1 VIRVVLADD
10 HPIVRQGLAHLLSST
25 PDIVMVGEARTSAE
39 ALDAG
44 LHTPCDV
51 LLLDLAMPGRGGLD
65 VLRELHASRPSL
77 RVLVLSVYDER
88 QIAIRA
94 LRAGASGYVT
104 KDAPGHVL
112 LEAIRRVHAGRR
124 AVSPELAEQI
134 IDQIDGGAGLAA
146 HERLSNREL
155 DVLRRLAEGLTVSEI
170 GAALSLS
177 VKTIS
182 TYRTRLLEKL
192 GARTTG
198 ELIRYA
204 IENKLFP
211 R

>member
-25 PDIVMVGEARTSAE
+25 SDIVVVGEASTSAE

-44 LHTPCDV
+44 LHVPCDV
-51 LLLDLAMPGRGGLD
+51 MLLDLAMPGRGGFD
-65 VLRELHASRPSL
+65 VLHELRASRPSL
-77 RVLVLSVYDER
+77 RILVLSVYDEG
-88 QIAIRA
+88 QIAARA
-94 LRAGASGYVT
+94 LRAGAAGYFT
-104 KDAPGHVL
+104 KDAPGPVL
-112 LEAIRRVHAGRR
+112 LEAIRRVHAGKR
-124 AVSPELAEQI
+124 AVSPELAEQL
-134 IDQIDGGAGLAA
+134 IDQIESSGAASA

-155 DVLRRLAEGLTVSEI
+155 DVLRRLAEGRTVSEI
-170 GAALSLS
+170 GADLSLS

-182 TYRTRLLEKL
+182 TYRTRLLDKL

>member
-25 PDIVMVGEARTSAE
+25 SDIVVVGEARTSAE

-44 LHTPCDV
+44 LHVPCDV

-88 QIAIRA
+88 QIAVRA
-94 LRAGASGYVT
+94 LRAGAAGYFT
-104 KDAPGHVL
+104 KDAPGPAL
-112 LEAIRRVHAGRR
+112 LEAIRRVHAGKR
-124 AVSPELAEQI
+124 AVSPELAEQL
-134 IDQIDGGAGLAA
+134 IDQIESSATSA

-155 DVLRRLAEGLTVSEI
+155 DVLRRLAEGRTVSEI
-170 GAALSLS
+170 GADLSLS

-182 TYRTRLLEKL
+182 TYRTRLLDKL

>member
-25 PDIVMVGEARTSAE
+25 SDIVVVGEARTSAE

-44 LHTPCDV
+44 LHVPCDV
-51 LLLDLAMPGRGGLD
+51 LLLDLAMPGRGGLEI
-65 VLRELHASRPSL
+65 LRELHALRPSL

-88 QIAIRA
+88 QIAVRA
-94 LRAGASGYVT
+94 LRAGAAGYVT
-104 KDAPGHVL
+104 KDAPGPAL
-112 LEAIRRVHAGRR
+112 LEAIRRVHAGKR
-124 AVSPELAEQI
+124 AVSPELAEQL
-134 IDQIDGGAGLAA
+134 IDQIESTSATPA

-155 DVLRRLAEGLTVSEI
+155 DVLRRLAEGRTVSEI
-170 GAALSLS
+170 GVDLSLS

-182 TYRTRLLEKL
+182 TYRTRLLDKL

>member
-25 PDIVMVGEARTSAE
+25 SDIVVVGEARTSAE

-44 LHTPCDV
+44 LHVPCDV

-65 VLRELHASRPSL
+65 VLRELHAARPSL

-88 QIAIRA
+88 QIAVRA
-94 LRAGASGYVT
+94 LRAGAAGYFT
-104 KDAPGHVL
+104 KDAPGPAL
-112 LEAIRRVHAGRR
+112 LEAIRRVHAGKR
-124 AVSPELAEQI
+124 AVSPELAEQM
-134 IDQIDGGAGLAA
+134 IDQIESPSPASA

-155 DVLRRLAEGLTVSEI
+155 DVLRRLAEGRTVSEI
-170 GAALSLS
+170 GADLSLS

-182 TYRTRLLEKL
+182 TYRTRLIEKL

>member
-10 HPIVRQGLAHLLSST
+10 HPIVRQGLAHLLSTTS
-25 PDIVMVGEARTSAE
+25 DIVVVGEARTSAE

-44 LHTPCDV
+44 LHVPCDV
-51 LLLDLAMPGRGGLD
+51 LLLDLAMPGRGGFD
-65 VLRELHASRPSL
+65 VLRELRASRPSL
-77 RVLVLSVYDER
+77 RVLVLSTYDER
-88 QIAIRA
+88 QIAVRA
-94 LRAGASGYVT
+94 LRAGAAGYFT
-104 KDAPGHVL
+104 KDAPGPAL
-112 LEAIRRVHAGRR
+112 LDAIRRVHAGKR
-124 AVSPELAEQI
+124 AVSPELAEQL
-134 IDQIDGGAGLAA
+134 IDQIESASVASA

-155 DVLRRLAEGLTVSEI
+155 EVLRRLADGRTVSEI
-170 GAALSLS
+170 GVDLSLS

-204 IENKLFP
+204 IENRLFP

>member
-1 VIRVVLADD
+1 MIRVVLADD
-10 HPIVRQGLAHLLSST
+10 HPIVRQGLAHLLSSAE
-25 PDIVMVGEARTSAE
+25 DITVVGEAETSAE
-39 ALDAG
+39 ALAAG
-44 LHTPCDV
+44 LQAGCDV

-65 VLRELHASRPSL
+65 VLRELHAARPGL

-88 QIAIRA
+88 QIAVRA
-94 LRAGASGYVT
+94 LRAGAAGYLT

-112 LEAIRRVHAGRR
+112 LEASRRVHAGRR
-124 AVSPELAEQI
+124 VVSPELAEQI
-134 IDQIDGGAGLAA
+134 IDQIDASSAASA
-146 HERLSNREL
+146 HEKLSNREL
-155 DVLRRLAEGLTVSEI
+155 EVLRRLSEGRTISEI
-170 GAALSLS
+170 GTDLALS

-198 ELIRYA
+198 DLIRYA
-204 IENKLFP
+204 IENRLFP

>member
-1 VIRVVLADD
+1 MIRVVLADD
-10 HPIVRQGLAHLLSST
+10 HPIVRQGLAHLVSST
-25 PDIVMVGEARTSAE
+25 SDIVVVGEARTSAE

-44 LHTPCDV
+44 LHVPCDV

-65 VLRELHASRPSL
+65 VLRELHASRPAL

-88 QIAIRA
+88 QIAVRA
-94 LRAGASGYVT
+94 LRAGAAGYFT
-104 KDAPGHVL
+104 KDAPGPAL
-112 LEAIRRVHAGRR
+112 LDAIRRVHAGKR
-124 AVSPELAEQI
+124 AVSPELAEQM
-134 IDQIDGGAGLAA
+134 IDQIESAGAASP

-155 DVLRRLAEGLTVSEI
+155 EVLRRLAEGRTVSEI
-170 GAALSLS
+170 GADLSLS

-182 TYRTRLLEKL
+182 TYRTRLLDKL

-204 IENKLFP
+204 IENRLFP

>member
-1 VIRVVLADD
+1 MIRVVLADD

-25 PDIVMVGEARTSAE
+25 SDIVVVGEARTSAE

-44 LHTPCDV
+44 LHVPCDV

-88 QIAIRA
+88 QIAVRA
-94 LRAGASGYVT
+94 LRAGAAGYFT
-104 KDAPGHVL
+104 KDAPGPAL
-112 LEAIRRVHAGRR
+112 LEAIRRVHAGKR
-124 AVSPELAEQI
+124 AVSPELAEQM
-134 IDQIDGGAGLAA
+134 IDQIESPSAASA

-155 DVLRRLAEGLTVSEI
+155 DVLRRLAEGRTVSEI
-170 GAALSLS
+170 GADLSLS

-182 TYRTRLLEKL
+182 TYRTRLIEKL

>member
-25 PDIVMVGEARTSAE
+25 SDIVVVGEARTSAE

-44 LHTPCDV
+44 LHVPCDV

-88 QIAIRA
+88 QIAVRA
-94 LRAGASGYVT
+94 LRAGAAGYFT
-104 KDAPGHVL
+104 KDVPGPVL
-112 LEAIRRVHAGRR
+112 LEAIRRVHSGRR
-124 AVSPELAEQI
+124 AVSAELAEEI
-134 IDQIDGGAGLAA
+134 IDQIESSSVASA

-155 DVLRRLAEGLTVSEI
+155 DVLRRLAEGRTVSEI
-170 GAALSLS
+170 GAELSLS

-182 TYRTRLLEKL
+182 TYRTRLIEKL

>member
-1 VIRVVLADD
+1 MIRVVLADD

-25 PDIVMVGEARTSAE
+25 SDIVVVGEARTSAE
-39 ALDAG
+39 ALEAG
-44 LHTPCDV
+44 LNAPCDV

-88 QIAIRA
+88 QIAVRA
-94 LRAGASGYVT
+94 LRAGAAGYVT
-104 KDAPGHVL
+104 KDAPGQVL
-112 LEAIRRVHAGRR
+112 LEAIRRVHSGRR
-124 AVSPELAEQI
+124 SLSPELAEQI
-134 IDQIDGGAGLAA
+134 LDQIDSPDGATA

-155 DVLRRLAEGLTVSEI
+155 DVLRRLAEGRTVSEI

-192 GARTTG
+192 GVRTTG

>member
-1 VIRVVLADD
+1 MIRVVLADD
-10 HPIVRQGLAHLLSST
+10 HPIVRQGLAHLLSSA
-25 PDIVMVGEARTSAE
+25 PDIVVVGAAGTSAE
-39 ALDAG
+39 ALEAG
-44 LHTPCDV
+44 LHVPCDV

-88 QIAIRA
+88 QIAVRA
-94 LRAGASGYVT
+94 LRAGAAGYLT
-104 KDAPGHVL
+104 KDAPGPVL
-112 LEAIRRVHAGRR
+112 LEAIRRVYSGRR
-124 AVSPELAEQI
+124 AVSADLAERI
-134 IDQIDGGAGLAA
+134 IDQIESPGAASA

-155 DVLRRLAEGLTVSEI
+155 DVLRRLAEGSTVSEI
-170 GAALSLS
+170 GAELSLS

-182 TYRTRLLEKL
+182 TYRTRLLGKL

>member
-1 VIRVVLADD
+1 MIRVVLADD
-10 HPIVRQGLAHLLSST
+10 HPIVRQGLAHLLSATS
-25 PDIVMVGEARTSAE
+25 DIVVVGEARTSAE
-39 ALDAG
+39 ALEAG
-44 LHTPCDV
+44 LHVPCDV

-88 QIAIRA
+88 QIAVRA
-94 LRAGASGYVT
+94 LRAGAAGYFT
-104 KDAPGHVL
+104 KDAPGPAL
-112 LEAIRRVHAGRR
+112 LDAIRRVHAGKR
-124 AVSPELAEQI
+124 AVSPALAEQL
-134 IDQIDGGAGLAA
+134 IDQIEASGTASA

-155 DVLRRLAEGLTVSEI
+155 EVLRRLAEGRTVSEI
-170 GAALSLS
+170 GADLSLS
-177 VKTIS
+177 AKTIS
-182 TYRTRLLEKL
+182 TYRTRLIEKL

>member
-10 HPIVRQGLAHLLSST
+10 HPIVRQGLAHLLAST
-25 PDIVMVGEARTSAE
+25 ADIVVVGEARTSAE

-44 LHTPCDV
+44 LNVPCDV

-88 QIAIRA
+88 QIAVRA
-94 LRAGASGYVT
+94 LRAGAAGYFT
-104 KDAPGHVL
+104 KDAPGPVL
-112 LEAIRRVHAGRR
+112 LEAIRRVHAGKR
-124 AVSPELAEQI
+124 ALSPELAEQM
-134 IDQIDGGAGLAA
+134 IDQIESPDDAVA

-155 DVLRRLAEGLTVSEI
+155 DVLRRLAEGRTVSEI
-170 GAALSLS
+170 GGDLSLS

>member
-25 PDIVMVGEARTSAE
+25 SDIVVVGEARTSAE

-44 LHTPCDV
+44 LHVPCDV

-88 QIAIRA
+88 QIAVRA
-94 LRAGASGYVT
+94 LRAGAAGYFT
-104 KDAPGHVL
+104 KDAPGPAL
-112 LEAIRRVHAGRR
+112 LEAIRRVHAGKR
-124 AVSPELAEQI
+124 AVSPELAEQM
-134 IDQIDGGAGLAA
+134 IDQIESPSAASA

-155 DVLRRLAEGLTVSEI
+155 DVLRRLAEGRTVSEI
-170 GAALSLS
+170 GADLSLS

-182 TYRTRLLEKL
+182 TYRTRLIEKL

>member
-10 HPIVRQGLAHLLSST
+10 HPIVRQGLAHLLSTTS
-25 PDIVMVGEARTSAE
+25 DIVVVGEARTSAE

-44 LHTPCDV
+44 LHVPCDV
-51 LLLDLAMPGRGGLD
+51 LLLDLAMPGRGGFD
-65 VLRELHASRPSL
+65 VLRELRASRPSL
-77 RVLVLSVYDER
+77 RVLVLSTYDER
-88 QIAIRA
+88 QIAVRA
-94 LRAGASGYVT
+94 LRAGAAGYFT
-104 KDAPGHVL
+104 KDAPGPAL
-112 LEAIRRVHAGRR
+112 LDAIRRVHAGKR
-124 AVSPELAEQI
+124 AVSPELAEQL
-134 IDQIDGGAGLAA
+134 IDQIESSSVASA

-155 DVLRRLAEGLTVSEI
+155 EVLRRLADGRTVSEI
-170 GAALSLS
+170 GADLSLS

-198 ELIRYA
+198 ELIRFA
-204 IENKLFP
+204 IENRLFP

>member
-1 VIRVVLADD
+1 VSQ
-10 HPIVRQGLAHLLSST
+10 PLSH
-25 PDIVMVGEARTSAE
+25 DRMVVGEARTSAE

-44 LHTPCDV
+44 LHVRCDV

-88 QIAIRA
+88 QIAVRA
-94 LRAGASGYVT
+94 LRAGAAGYFT
-104 KDAPGHVL
+104 KDAPGPAL
-112 LEAIRRVHAGRR
+112 LEAIRRVHTGKR
-124 AVSPELAEQI
+124 AVSPELAEQL
-134 IDQIDGGAGLAA
+134 IDQIDAPSAAAA

-155 DVLRRLAEGLTVSEI
+155 DVLRRLAEGRTVSEI
-170 GAALSLS
+170 GAELSLS

-182 TYRTRLLEKL
+182 TYRTRLIEKL

-204 IENKLFP
+204 IENRLFP

>member
-25 PDIVMVGEARTSAE
+25 SDIVVVGEARTSAE

-44 LHTPCDV
+44 LHVPCDV

-65 VLRELHASRPSL
+65 VLRELHTLRPSL

-88 QIAIRA
+88 QIAVRA
-94 LRAGASGYVT
+94 LRAGAAGYFT
-104 KDAPGHVL
+104 KDAPGPAL
-112 LEAIRRVHAGRR
+112 LEAIRRVHAGKR
-124 AVSPELAEQI
+124 AVSPELAEQM
-134 IDQIDGGAGLAA
+134 IDQIESPGAASA

-155 DVLRRLAEGLTVSEI
+155 DVLRRLAEGRTVSEI
-170 GAALSLS
+170 GADLSLS

-182 TYRTRLLEKL
+182 TYRTRLIEKL

>member
-1 VIRVVLADD
+1 MIRVVLADD

-25 PDIVMVGEARTSAE
+25 SDIVVVGEARTSAE

-44 LHTPCDV
+44 LHVPCDV

-65 VLRELHASRPSL
+65 VLRELHTLRPSL

-88 QIAIRA
+88 QIAVRA
-94 LRAGASGYVT
+94 LRAGAAGYFT
-104 KDAPGHVL
+104 KDAPGPAL
-112 LEAIRRVHAGRR
+112 LEAIRRVHAGKR
-124 AVSPELAEQI
+124 AVSPELAEQM
-134 IDQIDGGAGLAA
+134 IDQIESPGAASA

-155 DVLRRLAEGLTVSEI
+155 DVLRRLAEGRTVSEI
-170 GAALSLS
+170 GADLSLS

-182 TYRTRLLEKL
+182 TYRTRLIEKL

>member
-25 PDIVMVGEARTSAE
+25 SDIVVVGEARTSAE

-44 LHTPCDV
+44 LHVPCDV

-65 VLRELHASRPSL
+65 VLRELHALRPSL

-88 QIAIRA
+88 QIAVRA
-94 LRAGASGYVT
+94 LRAGAAGYFT
-104 KDAPGHVL
+104 KDAPGPAL
-112 LEAIRRVHAGRR
+112 LEAIRRVHAGKR
-124 AVSPELAEQI
+124 AVSPELAEQM
-134 IDQIDGGAGLAA
+134 IDQIESPSAASA

-155 DVLRRLAEGLTVSEI
+155 DVLRRLAEGRTVSEI
-170 GAALSLS
+170 GADLSLS

-182 TYRTRLLEKL
+182 TYRTRLIEKL